1 MSVKSSEITPEKVYK
16 RRRTLVA
23 AGVGVLALPLLDS
36 AYSLLTQEQESTN
49 QMFEP
54 LAALPDSQDLPLT
67 PTAYDTVTGYN
78 NYYEFGFGKEDPAQA
93 EKTLITSPWSL
104 EVGGEGAD
112 KPGVYD
118 IADIKGEH
126 AIENHLYRFRCVEAW
141 SMVIPWNGIK
151 LADVIKRAAPNSKAK
166 FVRFTTIN
174 DAQQMPNADWAGGP
188 YAESLTINEAMHP
201 LTLLAT
207 GIYDQPLEQQNG
219 APIRLVV
226 PWKYGFKYAKSI
238 IKIELVETMPKTTW
252 WLQNPREYGFYA
264 NVNPRFDHPRWSQAT
279 ERVIGELGRKP
290 TLLYNGYG
298 AEVAH
303 MYPDLDNRLYFY

>member
-1 MSVKSSEITPEKVYK
+1 MPVKPSEITPENVYK
-16 RRRTLVA
+16 RRRILIA
-23 AGVGVLALPLLDS
+23 AGLGVLAVPVLDKGYGLMQQKQQEQILPLPPAAS
-36 AYSLLTQEQESTN
+36 QANTQN
-49 QMFEP
+49 
-54 LAALPDSQDLPLT
+54 LPLDPT
-67 PTAYDTVTGYN
+67 PYDTITSYN
-78 NYYEFGFGKEDPAQA
+78 NYYEFGYGKDDPAKA
-93 EKTLITSPWSL
+93 AKTLTTSPWSV
-104 EVGGEGAD
+104 EIAGEGAD

-151 LADVIKRAAPNSKAK
+151 LSDVIKAAAPNSKAK

-174 DAQQMPNADWAGGP
+174 DPQQMPNAGWADGP
-188 YAESLTINEAMHP
+188 YIEGLTIDEAMNP

-207 GIYDQPLEQQNG
+207 GIYDKPLEQQNG

-238 IKIELVETMPKTTW
+238 IKIELVEQVPQTTW
-252 WLQNPREYGFYA
+252 WLQNKREYGFYA
-264 NVNPRFDHPRWSQAT
+264 NVNPRFDHPRWTQAT
-279 ERVIGELGRKP
+279 ERVVGKLGRIP
-290 TLLYNGYG
+290 TLLYNGY
-298 AEVAH
+298 AQEVAH

>member
-1 MSVKSSEITPEKVYK
+1 MSVKSSEITPEKVYQ

-23 AGVGVLALPLLDS
+23 AGVGVLALPLLDN

-49 QMFEP
+49 QIFEP
-54 LAALPDSQDLPLT
+54 VTSLPASQDLPLS

-93 EKTLITSPWSL
+93 EKTLITSPWSF

-118 IADIKGEH
+118 IADIKGKH

-151 LADVIKRAAPNSKAK
+151 LADVIKRAEPNSKAK

-174 DAQQMPNADWAGGP
+174 DAKQMPNADWAGGP
-188 YAESLTINEAMHP
+188 YVEGLTIDEAMHP

-238 IKIELVETMPKTTW
+238 IKVELVETIPKTTW
-252 WLQNPREYGFYA
+252 WLQNPSEYGFYA
-264 NVNPRFDHPRWSQAT
+264 NVNPRFEHPRWSQAT
-279 ERVIGELGRKP
+279 ERVIGGLGRKP
-290 TLLYNGYG
+290 TLLYNGY
-298 AEVAH
+298 AEQVAH
-303 MYPDLDNRLYFY
+303 LYPDLDNRLYFY

>member
-67 PTAYDTVTGYN
+67 PTGLDTVTGYN

-188 YAESLTINEAMHP
+188 YVEGLTIDEAMHP

-238 IKIELVETMPKTTW
+238 IKIELVETMPKNTW

-279 ERVIGELGRKP
+279 ERVIGGLGRKP
-290 TLLYNGYG
+290 TLLYNGY
-298 AEVAH
+298 AEQVAH
-303 MYPDLDNRLYFY
+303 LYPDLDNRLYFY

>member
-1 MSVKSSEITPEKVYK
+1 MSVKSSEITPEKVYQ

-23 AGVGVLALPLLDS
+23 AGVGVLALPLLDN

-49 QMFEP
+49 QIFEP
-54 LAALPDSQDLPLT
+54 VTSLPASQDLPLS

-166 FVRFTTIN
+166 FVCFTTIN

-188 YAESLTINEAMHP
+188 YVEGLTIDEAMHP

-238 IKIELVETMPKTTW
+238 IKVELVETIPKTTW
-252 WLQNPREYGFYA
+252 WLQNPSEYGFYA
-264 NVNPRFDHPRWSQAT
+264 NVNPRFEHPRWSQAT
-279 ERVIGELGRKP
+279 ERVIGGLGRKP
-290 TLLYNGYG
+290 TLLYNGY
-298 AEVAH
+298 AEQVAH
-303 MYPDLDNRLYFY
+303 LYPDLDNRLYFY

>member
-1 MSVKSSEITPEKVYK
+1 MSVKSSEITPEKVYQ

-23 AGVGVLALPLLDS
+23 AGVGVLALPLLDN

-49 QMFEP
+49 QIFEP
-54 LAALPDSQDLPLT
+54 VTSLPASQDLPLS
-67 PTAYDTVTGYN
+67 PTAYDKVTGYN

-118 IADIKGEH
+118 IADIKGKH

-151 LADVIKRAAPNSKAK
+151 LADVIKRAEPNSKAK
-166 FVRFTTIN
+166 FVSFTTIN

-188 YAESLTINEAMHP
+188 YVEGLTIDEAMHP

-238 IKIELVETMPKTTW
+238 IKVELVETIPKTTW
-252 WLQNPREYGFYA
+252 WLQNPSEYGFYA
-264 NVNPRFDHPRWSQAT
+264 NVNPRFEHPRWSQAT
-279 ERVIGELGRKP
+279 ERVIGGLGRKP
-290 TLLYNGYG
+290 TLLYNGY
-298 AEVAH
+298 AEQVAH
-303 MYPDLDNRLYFY
+303 LYPDLDNRLYFY

>member
-1 MSVKSSEITPEKVYK
+1 MSIKSSEITPEKVYK

-23 AGVGVLALPLLDS
+23 AGVGVLSLPLLDN
-36 AYSLLTQEQESTN
+36 AYSLLTQEQEATN
-49 QMFEP
+49 QIFEP
-54 LAALPDSQDLPLT
+54 VAVLPANQDLPLS

-118 IADIKGEH
+118 IVDIKGEH
-126 AIENHLYRFRCVEAW
+126 AVENHLYRFRCVEAW

-151 LADVIKRAAPNSKAK
+151 LSDVIKRAAPNSKAK

-188 YAESLTINEAMHP
+188 YVEGLTIDEAMHP

-207 GIYDQPLEQQNG
+207 GLYDQPLEQQNG

-238 IKIELVETMPKTTW
+238 IKIELVETMPSTTW
-252 WLQNPREYGFYA
+252 WLQNQREYGFYA
-264 NVNPRFDHPRWSQAT
+264 NVNPSFDHPRWSQAT
-279 ERVIGELGRKP
+279 ERVIGGLGRKP
-290 TLLYNGYG
+290 TLLYNGY
-298 AEVAH
+298 AEQVAH

>member
-1 MSVKSSEITPEKVYK
+1 MPVKPSEITPENVYK
-16 RRRTLVA
+16 RRRILIA
-23 AGVGVLALPLLDS
+23 AGLGVLAVPVLDKGYGLLQQKQ
-36 AYSLLTQEQESTN
+36 QEQN
-49 QMFEP
+49 QPFPPVASQPNTPNLALEP
-54 LAALPDSQDLPLT
+54 TPL
-67 PTAYDTVTGYN
+67 DTITSYN
-78 NYYEFGFGKEDPAQA
+78 NYYEFGYSKDEPAKA
-93 EKTLITSPWSL
+93 AKTLITSPWSV
-104 EVGGEGAD
+104 EIGGEGAD

-151 LADVIKRAAPNSKAK
+151 LSDVIKAAAPNSKAK

-174 DAQQMPNADWAGGP
+174 DPQQMPNADWADGP
-188 YAESLTINEAMHP
+188 YVEGLTIDEAMNP

-207 GIYDQPLEQQNG
+207 GIYDKPLEQQNG

-238 IKIELVETMPKTTW
+238 IKIELVEQVPQTTW
-252 WLQNPREYGFYA
+252 WLQNKREYGFYA
-264 NVNPRFDHPRWSQAT
+264 NVNPRFDHPRWTQAT
-279 ERVIGELGRKP
+279 ERVVGKLGRIP
-290 TLLYNGYG
+290 TLLYNGY
-298 AEVAH
+298 AQEVAH